1 MLGNRTP
8 PAALTPLSI
17 SLIHHWRASHASKR
31 SYSRVGLLLVHF
43 GAFLDDLE
51 SAARARMNDVFSFS
65 FSAAAAAGREGALA
79 KAS

>member
-1 MLGNRTP
+1 MLGNRTSP
-8 PAALTPLSI
+8 VALTPLSI

-31 SYSRVGLLLVHF
+31 SYSRVGLLVHF

-65 FSAAAAAGREGALA
+65 FSAAAAGREGALA

>member
-1 MLGNRTP
+1 M
-8 PAALTPLSI
+8 
-17 SLIHHWRASHASKR
+17 
-31 SYSRVGLLLVHF
+31 GLLLVHF

-79 KAS
+79 KASHIPTQCCPGKQI